1 MDELII
7 TINVTTYEGYSVE
20 GGKMKVYMVPF
31 TAEATGNYFNG
42 ATVFRSYD
50 TQRENEE
57 GFFLSARYIL
67 RGKDLN
73 GRKCSIF
80 IENNS
85 TDRGIIPTVCTD
97 SPDLAFLETAD
108 LYSQLESEGN
118 KVTVRIYSKK

>member
-1 MDELII
+1 MDELIM

-20 GGKMKVYMVPF
+20 GGKMKVHMVPF
-31 TAEATGNYFNG
+31 TAEAVGYYFNG
-42 ATVFRSYD
+42 ETVFRSYD
-50 TQRENEE
+50 TQRENEN

-67 RGKDLN
+67 RGKDFN

-85 TDRGIIPTVCTD
+85 TENGIVPTVCTD

-108 LYSQLESEGN
+108 LYSQLDADGN
-118 KVTVRIYSKK
+118 KVKVRIYAHK